1 MRTIKLVIYGLAA
14 LWLSAVASS
23 ASAMGGYNDCDFSDL
38 HRFGTPG
45 LSFTAGKISKP
56 APFKPAA
63 LFEAG
68 APCVGLDAVMCAGP
82 ATDIIA
88 KNQPIVVA
96 FTRGSSACVI
106 FQTDNSLRSGWIDK
120 ARVNTKKNKPATS
133 TGWHGVWHADEN
145 RTKADITVMSV
156 ADFASKYQAQQ
167 AHPDPES
174 IYTLLTY
181 DPSKRAGLTPQS
193 VGLTGYAA
201 YNFDTIGGTD
211 THSGMFTA
219 TTDFS
224 GPVLLYDEAAED
236 RHEDR
241 DTDCLVVMLNF
252 GDTLAVTDQ
261 GRCGGESVHFNG
273 TFKRTKEHAART
285 K

>member
-1 MRTIKLVIYGLAA
+1 MRTIKLVVYSFAA
-14 LWLSAVASS
+14 LWVSAVAST
-23 ASAMGGYNDCDFSDL
+23 AFAMGGYNDCDFSDL

-45 LSFTAGKISKP
+45 LNFTAGKISKP

-68 APCVGLDAVMCAGP
+68 APCVGLDAAMCAGP
-82 ATDIIA
+82 ATDMINR
-88 KNQPIVVA
+88 NQPVVVA
-96 FTRGSSACVI
+96 FMRGTSVCIV
-106 FQTDNSLRSGWIDK
+106 FQQGDALRSGWIDR
-120 ARVNTKKNKPATS
+120 ARVNTKKTKPVAFATWQ
-133 TGWHGVWHADEN
+133 GIWHADAN
-145 RTKADITVMSV
+145 RTKADITIMSV
-156 ADFASKYQAQQ
+156 ADLAGKYQAQQ

-174 IYTLLTY
+174 IYTLLAY
-181 DPSKRAGLTPQS
+181 DPSKRAALTAQS

-211 THSGMFTA
+211 THLGMFTA
-219 TTDFS
+219 TADFN

-261 GRCGGESVHFNG
+261 GRCGGESVRFNS
-273 TFKRTKEHAART
+273 TFRRAKTQLR
-285 K
+285 

>member
-1 MRTIKLVIYGLAA
+1 MRTIKLVLFGFITLGFAI
-14 LWLSAVASS
+14 LSSA

-45 LSFTAGKISKP
+45 LSFIAGKISRA

-68 APCVGLDAVMCAGP
+68 APCVGLEPAMCSGP
-82 ATDIIA
+82 AKAMIA
-88 KNQPIVVA
+88 RNQPVVVA
-96 FTRGSSACVI
+96 FERGSSACVI
-106 FQTDNSLRSGWIDK
+106 FQQGDALRSGWIDK
-120 ARVNTKKNKPATS
+120 ARVNTKKTKPAAFANWQ
-133 TGWHGVWHADEN
+133 GIWHADEN
-145 RTKADITVMSV
+145 RTTADITVMSV
-156 ADFASKYQAQQ
+156 ADFAGKYQAQQ

-181 DPSKRAGLTPQS
+181 DPAKRADLTAQT
-193 VGLTGYAA
+193 VGLTGYSA
-201 YNFDTIGGTD
+201 YTFDTIGGTD
-211 THSGMFTA
+211 THLGMFTA

-241 DTDCLVVMLNF
+241 DSDCLVVMLNF
-252 GDTLAVTDQ
+252 GDAMAVTDQ
-261 GRCGGESVHFNG
+261 GRCGGESVRFNG
-273 TFKRTKEHAART
+273 TFKRLKTQSR
-285 K
+285 